1 MKSQMCVGAVVI
13 GAGISSAMATV
24 TGTTAFG
31 DAYIVTDGAKKYSVL
46 DVYMKSNNA
55 NDVFSSVAGV
65 SAYKASWILQ
75 EKVGSGTAANSA
87 VVFRHAGNSSWNA
100 NYAAASNASYNPT
113 SAQWDS
119 FVTTGMRVQD
129 ADAYGATPIA
139 LTSDPGFSN
148 MNTANAGKI
157 TGATTGNGPGWYPAA
172 GANPATNP
180 YCKFGYYNGAS
191 NLAKATTTIA
201 GNGIAA
207 GGSLDNHFMIA
218 RLAIDTADM
227 VAGTTYTFKMQFTFS
242 CVSDGVTKNGSTD
255 ANFRVSQS
263 LTFAAVPGP
272 GALAAVSLAAF
283 LRRRRTA

>member
-1 MKSQMCVGAVVI
+1 MRHAHLIAASATACVA
-13 GAGISSAMATV
+13 ASAFATV

-31 DAYIVTDGAKKYSVL
+31 DAYLVVDGAKTYSVL

-55 NDVFSSVAGV
+55 NDIFSSVAGV

-75 EKVGSGTAANSA
+75 EKVIPGLPTNSA

-100 NYAAASNASYNPT
+100 NYAAASNASWNPT
-113 SAQWDS
+113 SAKWDS

-129 ADAYGATPIA
+129 ADSYGATPIA

-201 GNGIAA
+201 GNGITA
-207 GGSLDNHFMIA
+207 GQSLDNHFMIA
-218 RLAIDTADM
+218 RVALDTADM
-227 VAGTTYTFKMQFTFS
+227 VAGTTYTFAMKFTFS
-242 CVSDGVTKNGSTD
+242 CVSDGVSKNGSTD
-255 ANFRVSQS
+255 ANFRINQS
-263 LTFAAVPGP
+263 LTFVPGP